1 MATNPKFISTLSN
14 AIDGQAS
21 NNDTEHIQDG
31 TDKLHSGVINA
42 LNIGTGLSFV
52 IHGGDITQNNG
63 GSTYTRFNI
72 TEIKYLR
79 DGKLLTASAV
89 TNQEPAWAVNSA
101 NDWYGTV
108 VIADGSQSG
117 ESANTIKFRGATAL
131 GTTTSKTASPKP
143 GDIPIAIIQIAKGSA
158 AKAVDRKVQFLGI
171 GKASQSM
178 SFFGSNFT
186 EDLRINDDGT
196 ITKGG
201 ATITFPATTGNVV
214 TTGDSATITATMLAA
229 NSVDSSELVDGSID
243 TSHIADDQVT
253 YAKIQ
258 NVSAT
263 NRILGRDSSGAGII
277 EEITPASLRTMIN
290 VEDGADVTDETNVKA
305 ILAALDSTDT
315 LYIGDSGNDTT
326 VDIRGNL
333 TVQGT
338 QTVVNTVTMNAANAI
353 VFEGATADAHE
364 TTLTIDDPDQDNTIT
379 LPDATGTVVLH
390 SLAQTLTNKTI
401 DADNNTI
408 TDLANANIKAG
419 AAISAT
425 KIANGTIS
433 NTEFQYLNGVTSAIQ
448 TQIDGKS
455 PTAGNTSLVTVGTIS
470 TGTWNATAI
479 ADGKIASASTWNAK
493 LSPTIGDYTDLGT
506 GTDSTNDKLIVYDN
520 SASTFKKA
528 EVTDILNEIASGN
541 VVGSGKLW
549 ANTLPADGAE
559 VNVQADWN
567 ASSGDAKILNKP
579 NVQYTSAIPNAT
591 ASQTG
596 LATATQITK
605 LNAIEAS
612 ADVTDTTNVTA
623 AGALMDSE
631 VTNLAFVKGLASG
644 ISDGNVLVANA
655 NVADNDFLR
664 VDGTSIEGR
673 TAAQVRS
680 DLGIADDEIIDWTAD
695 QGSTNI
701 HSGNYTD
708 TNTWRSIEAIQD
720 IVGAMFTSNTET
732 RISAT
737 YEDGDATIDLVVD
750 DLNTD
755 TQLSTEAVQDIVG
768 AMFSGNTET
777 NITATYQDSDGTI
790 DLVGATTGLSN
801 IVEDTSPQLGGNL
814 DLVTHHITTTSNRN
828 IDLKP
833 HGTGTVRIFDADVG
847 FPSAPSAGK
856 LSVIHDGDDGPTLL
870 LSDGDN
876 GSGSG
881 PNMLFY
887 RDTSSPAD
895 DDILGKVSFQSTTSN
910 GTYKTYTEIKN
921 TIEDVTDGT
930 TDAIMSLRTQ
940 KNGTLTDMLTI
951 SGENNLVKVHGNFE
965 VTGTQTI
972 VDTVTMNAANAIV
985 FEGATADAYETTLTI
1000 TDPTADRTIT
1010 LPDTSGTVALTS
1022 QLAGAGSDTTYSAGT
1037 GLDLSSTT
1045 FSVDMSELISNAG
1058 NNKVLTA
1065 KSSSSTTVQA
1075 EGSLLFDGTN
1085 LGIGTTPEYAVDVAG
1100 SLRILPTISSH
1111 AGTAIRIGPQD
1122 NDIDVTL
1129 LRIDGNGGGAGSGN
1143 SGESN
1148 DSNYGFSMKYMGSGT
1163 GTANRYALFMDNS
1176 TGTALEGMTVLQDGK
1191 TGIGTSTP
1199 ATKLDVAGSITVAD
1213 HIIHSGD
1220 TNNMIS
1226 FGTDTQTFKT
1236 AGTSRMKIMSGGA
1249 IGIGT
1254 DTPVSRL
1261 HIEKGAYDYDDGTQ
1275 DEDGDFHLMLKAS
1288 EGSNSGDAVSL
1299 GFAQSTDGTT
1309 VGAKISH
1316 VVSGS
1321 YSRGHLTFSTNNT
1334 DGAADTTVERMR
1346 ITNDGNVGIGTITPG
1361 SMLEVDDTNAIVEV
1375 NASTNGSGVGW
1386 FKVSDQG
1393 TSKWAM
1399 GLSKNASLSGS
1410 DFHIFEDAS
1419 SNSPR
1424 FTIKDGGNVGIGT
1437 TSPDVPL
1444 HIKSTATGALLRL
1457 ESTEAGSGSSPTI
1470 DLYRNSGSPAVS
1482 DFIGNILFSGTND
1495 NSGEKVNYAGMEVFI
1510 EDETDA
1516 TENAAIKFN
1525 VYEMGTPR
1533 TNFTIGSTL
1542 CTFNQNSRNMD
1553 VRMLSDD
1560 GTNNFFSDA
1569 STNRIG
1575 IGTNAPTGTLSI
1587 QSSGHDMIHLNRT
1600 VDNEGYGMGIIGRA
1614 GNDSSTT
1621 AAHEYAG
1628 MFFQIEDHTDGAEKG
1643 SIAFNTSTGGTA
1655 ADSSSTHAMQI
1666 TSDNKVGIGTSTPQ
1680 WDLSVPGDVAIGW
1693 YNNFT
1698 GTNTATGATDATLR
1712 VAGRAFDKPAIIELA
1727 NFDANNFYGGTT
1739 TFKLGELAF
1748 AMNENSNT
1756 VTRVA
1761 KIEAWTETPSE
1772 EGHFDG
1778 RLLFSTSAG
1787 DASGANLTTKMV
1799 IDGDGKVGIGTDA
1812 PSTALDVAGDIS
1824 GDRLNLEKSSGYA
1837 SIELGGGSG
1846 AFIDMKNPFSDDFDC
1861 RIITDGTG
1869 LDIIAAGSG
1878 NHITLKTNGTE
1889 RFQVEDSAIT
1899 FFNAYAFPNADGSA
1913 NQVLKTDGSGSLSWA
1928 NQSGS
1933 GSSFAVGD
1941 ITGATALTSGLAST
1955 DELVLSDNGTLKRMD
1970 ISVVEA
1976 YMSDNLAELYIR
1988 DRRNDGD
1995 VAPSAY
2001 MANAMSLSFTD
2012 EITGSDNSWDGVLTM
2027 KGWGDDYRAWQLVSS
2042 NVNGSDSMETEPLYF
2057 RSGEDSSWG
2066 SLRKVVVEDGSTKD
2080 VSIGGNLSL
2089 AENKRIYFDSTDTYI
2104 YANTDATES
2113 LHVAA
2118 DASIYLDP
2126 DSDVVIRAGSTEW
2139 ARFDGS
2145 TQRVGIGTTSPEC
2158 ELHVEGSIAVA
2169 YALAHAGQTGQNRL
2183 VFGTNTQTFQTA
2195 GTTRMTI
2202 QADGDID
2209 VSGGIQST
2217 SSTKGWNNW
2226 SMMRFGKLD
2235 YGTSA
2240 SGGAGL
2246 KALTFDDNE
2255 AGYGNIAIPTDITIR
2270 AVQFRTSGVV
2280 LSGTTA
2286 QVWRIF
2292 ANGDAGTGTLTNLS
2306 LDASDFTRQN
2316 SENANSTA
2324 HTYTMTGLSASYDAG
2339 DIISIR
2345 RESGAVDMGDVIVD
2359 IYYSHDI

>member
-243 TSHIADDQVT
+243 TSHIANDQVT

-1424 FTIKDGGNVGIGT
+1424 FTIKDGSNVGIGT

-1666 TSDNKVGIGTSTPQ
+1666 TSDNKVGIGTSTP
-1680 WDLSVPGDVAIGW
+1680 A
-1693 YNNFT
+1693 
-1698 GTNTATGATDATLR
+1698 
-1712 VAGRAFDKPAIIELA
+1712 
-1727 NFDANNFYGGTT
+1727 
-1739 TFKLGELAF
+1739 
-1748 AMNENSNT
+1748 
-1756 VTRVA
+1756 
-1761 KIEAWTETPSE
+1761 
-1772 EGHFDG
+1772 
-1778 RLLFSTSAG
+1778 
-1787 DASGANLTTKMV
+1787 
-1799 IDGDGKVGIGTDA
+1799 
-1812 PSTALDVAGDIS
+1812 TALDVVGDIS
-1824 GDRLNLEKSSGYA
+1824 GERLNLEKSSGYA
-1837 SIELGGGSG
+1837 SIEIGGGSG